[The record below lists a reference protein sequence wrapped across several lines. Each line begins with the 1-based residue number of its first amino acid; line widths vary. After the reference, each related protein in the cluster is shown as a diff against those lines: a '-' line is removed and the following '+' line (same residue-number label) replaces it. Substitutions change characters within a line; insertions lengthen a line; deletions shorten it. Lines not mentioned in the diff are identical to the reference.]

1 MADYAPR
8 LDQRESLTRREQRVI
23 KRGLIIEHR
32 GGLFLLL
39 IFLLL
44 TKSLGHT
51 PRGTQI
57 GAPEKILDNWLKCVI
72 IKL

>member
-32 GGLFLLL
+32 GAFSVTDISIDYK
-39 IFLLL
+39 IF
-44 TKSLGHT
+44 
-51 PRGTQI
+51 
-57 GAPEKILDNWLKCVI
+57 GAHAAWHPNHMCPKDYGKIAQNDI
-72 IKL
+72 RA